1 MKATT
6 PSAGRGPAA
15 RRAIG
20 AALWRIAATALAG
33 GLISATLVRFSPGF
47 GLDERQLDSTVS
59 AQSQEILRHS
69 HDRERDLPRFYAG
82 YLRAMLR
89 GDLGNSVA
97 FGRPI
102 RELLAERAPLTAGLM
117 IAGAA
122 GAWTLAWLLAIPAA
136 ALRSPWPGAASGVL
150 SSVPASVPA
159 AGIAILLFR
168 VGASPVWG
176 IALVL
181 FPKIYQCL
189 HTLLRQSYA
198 MPHVLL
204 ARAKGLRGYQIF
216 LRHVLPVARAPL
228 LALIAVSIN
237 LAFGASVAIEAVS
250 DLPGLGQLAW
260 KGAVARDLPLL
271 VVLTLGIALVTQVS
285 NLVADILSPAGG
297 RTR

>member
-122 GAWTLAWLLAIPAA
+122 GAWMLAWLLAIPAA
-136 ALRSPWPGAASGVL
+136 ASRSPWPGAASGVL

-159 AGIAILLFR
+159 AGLAILLFR
-168 VGASPVWG
+168 LGASPVWG
-176 IALVL
+176 ISLVL

-189 HTLLRQSYA
+189 HSLLRQSYG

-271 VVLTLGIALVTQVS
+271 VVLTLAIALVTQVS
-285 NLVADILSPAGG
+285 NLMADLLSPARG
-297 RTR
+297 RIA